1 MIKVIYYVKKSIN
14 CLIILNFI
22 YENSN
27 QCREIKNQKHQV
39 MKSKKVV
46 TKFIYIYIYIEL
58 KCTPNYRTIFNF
70 HIE

>member
-46 TKFIYIYIYIEL
+46 TKFIYIYIYIL
-58 KCTPNYRTIFNF
+58 S
-70 HIE
+70 

>member
-46 TKFIYIYIYIEL
+46 TKFIYIL
-58 KCTPNYRTIFNF
+58 S
-70 HIE
+70 